1 MEGVMM
7 DEGSVVGKERSGVVM
22 EELEAKKQ
30 KGLVGCLGEATEK
43 IVVEESTPNS
53 IAGLSE

>member
-1 MEGVMM
+1 
-7 DEGSVVGKERSGVVM
+7 VVGKERSGVVM